1 MTTNGIW
8 PDGGFFPM
16 SPSDSWP
23 DGGDDFQMF
32 AGSDR
37 AYSESPNN
45 SLKSGYSPPPHHLT
59 RLPIPIAPLVQGQ
72 PYRVLPN
79 VDLQTNLQQSIP
91 QDVGDS
97 ASNSP
102 ASVPVHTPPEMNA
115 SIDQMLEMN
124 PALWTQSSP
133 GLDQSWEMVP
143 RQSSITSLDSPMAPS
158 QGSYDRITD
167 LYPMMPT
174 EPAMPVQQQPDAA
187 FAAQPVQYPIQQE
200 PHSDFPPSPTDR
212 SGMQVMSSTQPA
224 GDVANFHSSSR
235 FDLDMAKSFPHGGRH
250 QQQHQQH
257 QQQQPWSN
265 ESLRDMVGWDAKPD
279 GLFGPTY
286 YFPGASQIPPV
297 TEEQLRRSLSAST
310 SHSLSPEPSP
320 TVLSAG
326 SLDLSAAFSSSH
338 DVPFPVQNG
347 GTNGYVNSGNANTNI
362 MAQQSLFIDTSPLQS
377 FAAVDQY
384 PFPDYVPDPS
394 LISPTTE
401 SLPRSSISSVNLSME
416 PMAEALLPA
425 TQGPGFVNPFGGESP
440 TMIAP
445 AQHAPQTSE
454 SPPMFSSGDLA
465 HQSSAAQRS
474 GGRQLGSHLDP
485 EKRRD
490 ANTMREVGAC
500 WSCALQRD
508 KCGPGDPCHR
518 CEKRKNKANGPH
530 PQLACDRTPLWDLL
544 EFFLPSAQ
552 LTDLHKP
559 KTLEEFVGKHT
570 TGWTNIRIKLK
581 LIPGRGLPAMICEA
595 YEFIPQTHESARQFQ
610 YFKDHKTGLSQRR
623 EKPSPPL
630 GMMQIEQEDIKRYS
644 KYLDDIV
651 EHHFRAF
658 AQMYCS
664 DDEYDFQLRLLGFI
678 RDLKPES
685 KDEKQLLH
693 EVRRLIVVTYI
704 MGHTLVLEEANR
716 AQVLPRLRYDRR
728 SASDYGPFC
737 SPRVVNRQLKYLF
750 CGLHKTTMHEVYK
763 RLQQMLK
770 KSTQWPPAKW
780 TAAFCAMLGLAM
792 VHEDTQKT
800 IQLVMDHKTVSEG
813 MDDRLAREGARRA
826 CEAIDVKFDFVMA
839 LFMRRSSKSENPIVH
854 RDGGYWAGKLERNC
868 AVFAENVKKLINNN
882 YVYLHQQK
890 QIPLDSQGNFTSR
903 LVGRFITTLY
913 DQN

>member
-1 MTTNGIW
+1 
-8 PDGGFFPM
+8 
-16 SPSDSWP
+16 
-23 DGGDDFQMF
+23 MF
-32 AGSDR
+32 G
-37 AYSESPNN
+37 
-45 SLKSGYSPPPHHLT
+45 
-59 RLPIPIAPLVQGQ
+59 
-72 PYRVLPN
+72 
-79 VDLQTNLQQSIP
+79 
-91 QDVGDS
+91 
-97 ASNSP
+97 
-102 ASVPVHTPPEMNA
+102 
-115 SIDQMLEMN
+115 
-124 PALWTQSSP
+124 
-133 GLDQSWEMVP
+133 
-143 RQSSITSLDSPMAPS
+143 
-158 QGSYDRITD
+158 
-167 LYPMMPT
+167 
-174 EPAMPVQQQPDAA
+174 
-187 FAAQPVQYPIQQE
+187 
-200 PHSDFPPSPTDR
+200 
-212 SGMQVMSSTQPA
+212 
-224 GDVANFHSSSR
+224 
-235 FDLDMAKSFPHGGRH
+235 
-250 QQQHQQH
+250 
-257 QQQQPWSN
+257 
-265 ESLRDMVGWDAKPD
+265 
-279 GLFGPTY
+279 
-286 YFPGASQIPPV
+286 
-297 TEEQLRRSLSAST
+297 
-310 SHSLSPEPSP
+310 
-320 TVLSAG
+320 
-326 SLDLSAAFSSSH
+326 
-338 DVPFPVQNG
+338 
-347 GTNGYVNSGNANTNI
+347 
-362 MAQQSLFIDTSPLQS
+362 
-377 FAAVDQY
+377 
-384 PFPDYVPDPS
+384 
-394 LISPTTE
+394 
-401 SLPRSSISSVNLSME
+401 
-416 PMAEALLPA
+416 
-425 TQGPGFVNPFGGESP
+425 
-440 TMIAP
+440 
-445 AQHAPQTSE
+445 
-454 SPPMFSSGDLA
+454 SGDLS
-465 HQSSAAQRS
+465 HQQNSAQRS

-485 EKRRD
+485 ERRKD

-518 CEKRKNKANGPH
+518 CEKRKHKANGPH

-544 EFFLPSAQ
+544 EFFLPSQ

-570 TGWTNIRIKLK
+570 TGWTNIRIRLK

-664 DDEYDFQLRLLGFI
+664 DDEYDFQLRLLEFI

-728 SASDYGPFC
+728 SASDYGPYC

-750 CGLHKTTMHEVYK
+750 CDLHKTTMHEVYK

-826 CEAIDVKFDFVMA
+826 CEAIDVKFSFVMA
-839 LFMRRSSKSENPIVH
+839 LFMRRSSKSENPVVH
-854 RDGGYWAGKLERNC
+854 RDGAYWAGKLERNC
-868 AVFAENVKKLINNN
+868 AVFAENVKRLVSNN

>member
-187 FAAQPVQYPIQQE
+187 FAAQPVQYPIQQGTIRLSASTRARVDSAAE

-212 SGMQVMSSTQPA
+212 SGIQVMSSTQPA

-508 KCGPGDPCHR
+508 KVRD
-518 CEKRKNKANGPH
+518 A
-530 PQLACDRTPLWDLL
+530 A
-544 EFFLPSAQ
+544 
-552 LTDLHKP
+552 
-559 KTLEEFVGKHT
+559 
-570 TGWTNIRIKLK
+570 
-581 LIPGRGLPAMICEA
+581 
-595 YEFIPQTHESARQFQ
+595 
-610 YFKDHKTGLSQRR
+610 
-623 EKPSPPL
+623 PPL
-630 GMMQIEQEDIKRYS
+630 A
-644 KYLDDIV
+644 LA
-651 EHHFRAF
+651 H
-658 AQMYCS
+658 
-664 DDEYDFQLRLLGFI
+664 LL
-678 RDLKPES
+678 
-685 KDEKQLLH
+685 
-693 EVRRLIVVTYI
+693 T
-704 MGHTLVLEEANR
+704 
-716 AQVLPRLRYDRR
+716 
-728 SASDYGPFC
+728 
-737 SPRVVNRQLKYLF
+737 
-750 CGLHKTTMHEVYK
+750 
-763 RLQQMLK
+763 
-770 KSTQWPPAKW
+770 
-780 TAAFCAMLGLAM
+780 
-792 VHEDTQKT
+792 
-800 IQLVMDHKTVSEG
+800 
-813 MDDRLAREGARRA
+813 
-826 CEAIDVKFDFVMA
+826 
-839 LFMRRSSKSENPIVH
+839 
-854 RDGGYWAGKLERNC
+854 
-868 AVFAENVKKLINNN
+868 
-882 YVYLHQQK
+882 
-890 QIPLDSQGNFTSR
+890 
-903 LVGRFITTLY
+903 
-913 DQN
+913 